1 MTIRTFRAGTP
12 ERERLSGWRS
22 VCRLQ
27 RRFTIADI
35 TEERVCGTWDLP
47 RAPFQTRPGTIKNMG
62 TSSRQIRTREANP
75 LRQRLTDVRHGL
87 LGLHK
92 ALIVAEQL
100 TFERIYGRV
109 DSTGQLLQLVMN
121 DPWFTWLH
129 PLSNMVVRIDEL
141 MEEETDLTIGD
152 VAVIMTEIRGLIR
165 PSESGDGFE
174 RAYYEALQRA
184 PDVVIAHCQI
194 KKLLTLP
201 GV

>member
-1 MTIRTFRAGTP
+1 MA
-12 ERERLSGWRS
+12 
-22 VCRLQ
+22 
-27 RRFTIADI
+27 
-35 TEERVCGTWDLP
+35 
-47 RAPFQTRPGTIKNMG
+47 
-62 TSSRQIRTREANP
+62 TSSRQIRIRRTNP
-75 LRQRLTDVRHGL
+75 LRLALTDVRQGL
-87 LGLHK
+87 LALHK

-141 MEEETDLTIGD
+141 MDNEAELTPED
-152 VAVIMTEIRGLIR
+152 VATIMTEVRALIR

-184 PDVVIAHCQI
+184 PDVVMAHCQI

-201 GV
+201 VV

>member
-1 MTIRTFRAGTP
+1 MA
-12 ERERLSGWRS
+12 
-22 VCRLQ
+22 
-27 RRFTIADI
+27 
-35 TEERVCGTWDLP
+35 
-47 RAPFQTRPGTIKNMG
+47 
-62 TSSRQIRTREANP
+62 TSSRQVRIQETSP
-75 LRQRLTDVRHGL
+75 LRQALTDVRQGL

-141 MEEETDLTIGD
+141 MDEEAGPTTED
-152 VAVIMTEIRGLIR
+152 VAVIMTEIRALIR

-174 RAYYEALQRA
+174 RAYYEALQRS
-184 PDVVIAHCQI
+184 PDVVMAHCQM

-201 GV
+201 PR

>member
-1 MTIRTFRAGTP
+1 MAI
-12 ERERLSGWRS
+12 
-22 VCRLQ
+22 
-27 RRFTIADI
+27 
-35 TEERVCGTWDLP
+35 
-47 RAPFQTRPGTIKNMG
+47 
-62 TSSRQIRTREANP
+62 SSKQARTRQSSP
-75 LRQRLTDVRHGL
+75 LRQTLTAVRHGL

-141 MEEETDLTIGD
+141 LDADEELTVED
-152 VAVIMTEIRGLIR
+152 VAVILTEVRALIR
-165 PSESGDGFE
+165 PSEMGDGYE
-174 RAYYEALQRA
+174 RSYYEALQRA
-184 PDVVIAHCQI
+184 PDVVMAHCEM

-201 GV
+201 AI

>member
-1 MTIRTFRAGTP
+1 MAISRLRT
-12 ERERLSGWRS
+12 
-22 VCRLQ
+22 Q
-27 RRFTIADI
+27 R
-35 TEERVCGTWDLP
+35 
-47 RAPFQTRPGTIKNMG
+47 
-62 TSSRQIRTREANP
+62 TSP
-75 LRQRLTDVRHGL
+75 LRETLANVRQGL

-141 MEEETDLTIGD
+141 LDSDEDVTVED
-152 VAVIMTEIRGLIR
+152 VAVLLTEIRALIR
-165 PSESGDGFE
+165 PSETGDGFE
-174 RAYYEALQRA
+174 RSYYEALQRA
-184 PDVVIAHCQI
+184 PDVVMAHCEM

-201 GV
+201 AV